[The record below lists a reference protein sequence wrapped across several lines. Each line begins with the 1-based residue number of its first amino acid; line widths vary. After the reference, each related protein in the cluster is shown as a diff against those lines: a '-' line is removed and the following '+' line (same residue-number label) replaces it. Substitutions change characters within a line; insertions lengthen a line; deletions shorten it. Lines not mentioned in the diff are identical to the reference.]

1 MQANRSY
8 TEPGGVFSATQ
19 VPAQRNARSLDTQ
32 EGTGVPLG
40 GGGGG
45 GGGGY
50 GPRGQYLGTSDPL
63 ERCDI
68 IFLLYLPVS
77 QQLALQTLEAR
88 VPGLPCRRCASVD
101 QNFILPHRPSNS
113 STSSPFAHAT
123 HVQLGKALR

>member
-8 TEPGGVFSATQ
+8 PEPGGVFSATQ

-32 EGTGVPLG
+32 EGTGVPL
-40 GGGGG
+40 GGGG

-88 VPGLPCRRCASVD
+88 VPAFLVD
-101 QNFILPHRPSNS
+101 DAPAWTKISYSHTGPSNS